1 MSITLEKIDMIMQ
14 RANVSYKEAKEAL
27 ERHNGDILEAL
38 IELEAEQ
45 KTARPK
51 FDQGNREE
59 RRYRQNHQDFWTEF
73 SEGAKQLFKKMS
85 ATSLTLSSKEKQYF
99 DIPMIVAAILVVIT
113 LPVSLFLLILPYCF
127 GMRFDIKDSSG
138 HSVYE
143 KPSTVSQ
150 KDNTTEF

>member
-27 ERHNGDILEAL
+27 EKHNGDILEAL

-45 KTARPK
+45 KTSRPN

-59 RRYRQNHQDFWTEF
+59 RRYRQNHQDFWAEF
-73 SEGAKQLFKKMS
+73 SDGAKQLFKKMS

-99 DIPMIVAAILVVIT
+99 DIPMIVAFILALIT

-127 GMRFDIKDSSG
+127 GLRFDIKDNTG
-138 HSVYE
+138 HSIYE
-143 KPSTVSQ
+143 KPSEASQ
-150 KDNTTEF
+150 KDHTTEF